1 MHYRLKPT
9 KEAYL
14 ERLDEVRVDRNRQ
27 HFKKVTKAKSSHH
40 VSQWLKTDIGT
51 KSWWSLDMQNL
62 T

>member
-40 VSQWLKTDIGT
+40 VSQ
-51 KSWWSLDMQNL
+51 
-62 T
+62 